1 LAAHWKLSRQAGGY
15 GVNYVSKLIFLNMA
29 TESGMFVFTREELG
43 WDKTEAER
51 APAKYFNAD
60 GTPIADKDVSKIFPQ
75 TPEHQESSPARGV
88 LYDAEGNI
96 VKDRARWGQDPVTL
110 GESIA
115 QFFTGTSQQA
125 TTSYSTTQRVQSR
138 SSKNDEQAMEAMQSH
153 VGGWFFGLVLGFVA
167 YRIVRPKTKC
177 STPMEMARRWMSW
190 GLMGGMTTG
199 TTHFFRYGGAEGIAG
214 GLLGVCFFS
223 GAAWVLGLVWGGLRF
238 RLFPKIVSASGSLD
252 GEADK
257 EIKLENLPGIR
268 EAAARGQAREQ
279 YLLGLCYYEG
289 KGVVKN
295 QVEAYKWMLLAQANG
310 FEKARKLSAKME
322 KALSRS
328 EVAEGQKLA
337 TQMQQG

>member
-1 LAAHWKLSRQAGGY
+1 
-15 GVNYVSKLIFLNMA
+15 MA
-29 TESGMFVFTREELG
+29 NESGMFVFTREELG
-43 WDKTEAER
+43 WGKPEPER

-75 TPEHQESSPARGV
+75 AHAKQGTSSETSSESGFNGGVFTLPDGTIVPENE
-88 LYDAEGNI
+88 
-96 VKDRARWGQDPVTL
+96 VKYLFQPKPTL

-125 TTSYSTTQRVQSR
+125 TSSYSSTQRTPSK
-138 SSKNDEQAMEAMQSH
+138 SSQNEEQAMEAMQSH
-153 VGGWFFGLVLGFVA
+153 VGGWFLGLVLGFIA
-167 YRIVRPKTKC
+167 YRIVRPNAKC
-177 STPMEMARRWMSW
+177 STPLEMARRWMSW

-223 GAAWVLGLVWGGLRF
+223 GAAWVLGLAWGALRF

-257 EIKLENLPGIR
+257 EIKQENLPGIR

>member
-1 LAAHWKLSRQAGGY
+1 
-15 GVNYVSKLIFLNMA
+15 MA
-29 TESGMFVFTREELG
+29 NESGMFVFTREELG
-43 WDKTEAER
+43 WDEPQKPETSEGITKENWVPFTREELGWDDPQSEKSNSAE
-51 APAKYFNAD
+51 PELNFENATVTINGKAVD
-60 GTPIADKDVSKIFPQ
+60 PKDVKYLFEPR
-75 TPEHQESSPARGV
+75 P
-88 LYDAEGNI
+88 
-96 VKDRARWGQDPVTL
+96 TL
-110 GESIA
+110 SESIA
-115 QFFTGTSQQA
+115 QVFTGTSQQA
-125 TTSYSTTQRVQSR
+125 TSSYSSTQKTPSK
-138 SSKNDEQAMEAMQSH
+138 SSQNEEQAMEAMQSH
-153 VGGWFFGLVLGFVA
+153 VGGWFLGLVLGIIAF
-167 YRIVRPKTKC
+167 RIVRPKTKC
-177 STPMEMARRWMSW
+177 STPFEMARRWMSW

-257 EIKLENLPGIR
+257 EIKQENLPGIR